1 MSASNKKKLR
11 KEERVAALTAK
22 QKQEQ
27 AESKKLKAY
36 TLTFAIVMVL
46 VVAIV
51 VGVIVTPMIDG
62 IVRRTGKAV
71 VIGEHK
77 LSAAD
82 LNYFYIDAISE
93 HQQNVYN
100 QYYNSFGDYWTI
112 MLGFDPS
119 KPLNEQTYN
128 DEEDKTWADYFMDKA
143 VETARDT
150 YALYDDA
157 VAKGHKLTDDEQ
169 KNQDSYMDNMEL
181 YATYYGY
188 SSIKSYLR
196 SSYGNGAS
204 ESGYEEYYKVCNLAS
219 SYITK
224 YADDLDYKLE
234 DYRAYEKDKFDD
246 YSTLSF
252 VHYTMK
258 YNSYLGE
265 GTKSEDGKTTTWTDE
280 EKNAARE
287 AMKADLEK
295 ILATEIK
302 NKLDF
307 DKAIQ
312 ALEINQTKE
321 ENKDSSSSSS
331 SSSTSTAQKP
341 TATEVKDAFIN
352 NITLHAGALDWL
364 KETTRVAGEIKAF
377 EVYTYAEHED
387 EKHEH
392 GDDCGCSRTVDGYT
406 IVLFNERDDNTV
418 KMANVRHILV
428 KFQGGTKDKDGNVT
442 YSDAEKKTAKEE
454 AEKLLK
460 QWQDGKANEESF
472 GELANKESDDQNGKV
487 TNGGLYEDIYPG
499 QMVEAFENWCFAEGR
514 KAGDTGIVETEYGFH
529 VMYYSSTDEMS
540 YRDLMIDN
548 DMRIEDTEKWQKG
561 LSEKISCDIISL
573 KLMDYDYVL
582 QAQ

>member
-11 KEERVAALTAK
+11 KEQNAATLTAK

-27 AESKKLKAY
+27 AEAKKLKAY

-71 VIGEHK
+71 TIGEHK

-82 LNYFYIDAISE
+82 LNYFYVDAISE
-93 HQQNVYN
+93 HQQTVYD
-100 QYYNSFGDYWTI
+100 QYYSSFGDYWSI
-112 MLGFDPS
+112 MLGFDTT

-128 DEEDKTWADYFMDKA
+128 DESGETWADYFMDKA
-143 VETARDT
+143 IQTARDT

-157 VAKGHKLTDDEQ
+157 IAKGHTLSADEQ
-169 KNQDSYMDNMEL
+169 TNQDSYMDTLSL

-188 SSIKSYLR
+188 SSVKSYLR

-204 ESGYEEYYKVCNLAS
+204 EKAYKEYYKVCNLAS
-219 SYITK
+219 SYLTK
-224 YADDLDYKLE
+224 YSEDLEYDEE
-234 DYRAYEKDKFDD
+234 DFRAYEKDKFDD
-246 YSTLSF
+246 YSTLSYIY
-252 VHYTMK
+252 YTMK
-258 YNSYLGE
+258 YNTYLGE

-280 EKNAARE
+280 EKEAARA
-287 AMKADLEK
+287 AMKADMEAL
-295 ILATEIK
+295 LAGEVKDKET
-302 NKLDF
+302 F

-312 ALEINQTKE
+312 SWAINQLDKDATT
-321 ENKDSSSSSS
+321 DSSSSSS
-331 SSSTSTAQKP
+331 TTTTKP
-341 TATEVKDAFIN
+341 TATEVEDAFIN
-352 NITLHAGALDWL
+352 NITLHAGALEWL
-364 KETTRVAGEIKAF
+364 KLTERVPGEIKAF

-406 IVLFNERDDNTV
+406 IVLFVERNDNTM
-418 KMANVRHILV
+418 KLANVRHILV

-442 YSDAEKKTAKEE
+442 YSEDEKKTAKEE

-499 QMVEAFENWCFAEGR
+499 QMVEAFEDWCFAEGR
-514 KAGDTGIVETEYGFH
+514 KAGDTGIVETEYGYH
-529 VMYYSSTDEMS
+529 VMYYSCDDELT
-540 YRDLMIDN
+540 YRDLMIDY
-548 DMRIEDTEKWQKG
+548 DLRIEDTEKWQKS
-561 LSEKISCDIISL
+561 LSDAISCEVISL
-573 KLMDYDYVL
+573 KLMDYAYVVEG
-582 QAQ
+582 